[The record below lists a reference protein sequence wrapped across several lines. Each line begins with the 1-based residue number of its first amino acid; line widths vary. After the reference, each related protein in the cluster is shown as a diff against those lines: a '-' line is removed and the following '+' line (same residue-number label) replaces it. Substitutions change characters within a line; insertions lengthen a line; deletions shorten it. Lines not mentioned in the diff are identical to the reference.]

1 MGGVEAGEDTKD
13 SKTEPKGNRGISFL
27 DFIMRIFAIV
37 GTLGSAIAMGKTNDT
52 LPSFTEFIKFKA
64 EYKDLPTFTFFVVA
78 NGIVSAYLAVSL
90 VLSILHI
97 VMSGARITRVVLI
110 FFDTVMMAF
119 LTSGASAAAAI
130 VYLAHKGNERANWI
144 AICQQY
150 NSFCDR
156 ASGSLV
162 GSFIGVLVFVLL
174 IILSALALSRN

>member
-1 MGGVEAGEDTKD
+1 MGASEAGDDSKD
-13 SKTEPKGNRGISFL
+13 SKPNGNRGISFL
-27 DFIMRIFAIV
+27 DFLMRIVAIL
-37 GTLGSAIAMGKTNDT
+37 GTLGSAIAMGLTSNEN
-52 LPSFTEFIKFKA
+52 LPSFEQFIRFKA

-130 VYLAHKGNERANWI
+130 VYLAHKGNARANWI
-144 AICQQY
+144 AICQHY

-162 GSFIGVLVFVLL
+162 GSFIGVLVFLLL

>member
-1 MGGVEAGEDTKD
+1 MGGSEAGDDSKD
-13 SKTEPKGNRGISFL
+13 SKPKGNRGISFL
-27 DFIMRIFAIV
+27 DFIMRIVAIL
-37 GTLGSAIAMGKTNDT
+37 GTLGSAIAMGTTNET
-52 LPSFTEFIKFKA
+52 LPSFEQFIRFKA

-130 VYLAHKGNERANWI
+130 VYLAHKGNARANWI
-144 AICQQY
+144 AICQHY

-162 GSFIGVLVFVLL
+162 GSFIGVLVFLLL

>member
-1 MGGVEAGEDTKD
+1 MGGSEAGDDSKD
-13 SKTEPKGNRGISFL
+13 SKPKGNRGISFL
-27 DFIMRIFAIV
+27 DFIMRIVAIL
-37 GTLGSAIAMGKTNDT
+37 GTLGSAIAMGTTNES
-52 LPSFTEFIKFKA
+52 LPSFEQFIRFKA

-90 VLSILHI
+90 VLSILHT

-130 VYLAHKGNERANWI
+130 VYLAHKGNARANWI

-162 GSFIGVLVFVLL
+162 GSFIGVLVFLLL

>member
-1 MGGVEAGEDTKD
+1 MKIH
-13 SKTEPKGNRGISFL
+13 R
-27 DFIMRIFAIV
+27 
-37 GTLGSAIAMGKTNDT
+37 
-52 LPSFTEFIKFKA
+52 
-64 EYKDLPTFTFFVVA
+64 FFVVA

-130 VYLAHKGNERANWI
+130 VYLAHKGNARANWI
-144 AICQQY
+144 AICQHY

-162 GSFIGVLVFVLL
+162 GSFIGVLVFLLL

>member
-1 MGGVEAGEDTKD
+1 MGGSEAGDDSKD
-13 SKTEPKGNRGISFL
+13 SKPKGNRGISFL
-27 DFIMRIFAIV
+27 DFIMRIVAIL
-37 GTLGSAIAMGKTNDT
+37 GTLGSAIAMGTTNES
-52 LPSFTEFIKFKA
+52 LPSFEQFIRFKA

-130 VYLAHKGNERANWI
+130 VYLAHKGNARANWI

-162 GSFIGVLVFVLL
+162 GSFIGVLVFLLL

>member
-1 MGGVEAGEDTKD
+1 MGGSEAGDD
-13 SKTEPKGNRGISFL
+13 SKPKGNRGISFL
-27 DFIMRIFAIV
+27 DFIMRIVAIL
-37 GTLGSAIAMGKTNDT
+37 GTLGSAIAMGTTNET
-52 LPSFTEFIKFKA
+52 LPSFEQFIRFKA

-130 VYLAHKGNERANWI
+130 VYLAHKGNARANWI

-162 GSFIGVLVFVLL
+162 GSFIGVLVFLLL

>member
-1 MGGVEAGEDTKD
+1 MGGSEAGDDSKD
-13 SKTEPKGNRGISFL
+13 SKPKGNRGISFL
-27 DFIMRIFAIV
+27 DFIMRIVAIL
-37 GTLGSAIAMGKTNDT
+37 GTLGSAIAMGTTNET
-52 LPSFTEFIKFKA
+52 LPSFEQFIRFKA

-130 VYLAHKGNERANWI
+130 VYLAHKGNARANWI
-144 AICQQY
+144 AICQHY

-162 GSFIGVLVFVLL
+162 GSFIGVLVFLLL
-174 IILSALALSRN
+174 IILSALAL

>member
-1 MGGVEAGEDTKD
+1 MGGSEAGDDSKD
-13 SKTEPKGNRGISFL
+13 SKPKGNRGISFL
-27 DFIMRIFAIV
+27 DFIMRIVAIL
-37 GTLGSAIAMGKTNDT
+37 GTLGSAIAMGTTNET
-52 LPSFTEFIKFKA
+52 LPSFEQFIRFKA

-130 VYLAHKGNERANWI
+130 VYLAHKGNARANWI

-162 GSFIGVLVFVLL
+162 GSFIGVLVFLLL

>member
-1 MGGVEAGEDTKD
+1 MGGSEAGDDSKD
-13 SKTEPKGNRGISFL
+13 SKPKGNRGISFL
-27 DFIMRIFAIV
+27 DFIMRIVAIL
-37 GTLGSAIAMGKTNDT
+37 GTLGSAIAMGTTNES
-52 LPSFTEFIKFKA
+52 LPSFEQFIRFKA
-64 EYKDLPTFTFFVVA
+64 EYKNLPTFTFFVVA

-130 VYLAHKGNERANWI
+130 VYLAHKGNARANWI

-162 GSFIGVLVFVLL
+162 GSFIGVLVFLLL

>member
-1 MGGVEAGEDTKD
+1 MGGSEAGDDSKD
-13 SKTEPKGNRGISFL
+13 SKPKGNRGISFL
-27 DFIMRIFAIV
+27 DFIMRIVAIL
-37 GTLGSAIAMGKTNDT
+37 GTLGSAIAMGTTNET
-52 LPSFTEFIKFKA
+52 LPSFEQFIRFKA
-64 EYKDLPTFTFFVVA
+64 EYKNLPTFTFFVVA

-130 VYLAHKGNERANWI
+130 VYLAHKGNARANWI

-162 GSFIGVLVFVLL
+162 GSFIGVFVFLLL